1 MTTITPRIP
10 AAPLANNTRRVATIG
25 AQDAVSG
32 GAGGDRWGGTWG
44 GTWGFGWHAFAEG
57 SPAVPASPAIDVTPR
72 IGSAPTAN
80 NTKRVTLA

>member
-10 AAPLANNTRRVATIG
+10 AAPLANNTRRVATVG
-25 AQDAVSG
+25 AQGAVSG
-32 GAGGDRWGGTWG
+32 GVGGDRWG

-72 IGSAPTAN
+72 IGSAPSAN
-80 NTKRVTLA
+80 TTKRVTLA